1 MDLPETFYAPAA
13 RASETALRKAVA
25 VASHNPVIDT
35 VMRAFGGLVAVLN
48 ENRQILAVN
57 SALLQALGIEDAQE
71 ALGLRPGEALGCV
84 RAHAHP
90 GGCGTSRYCSNCG
103 AAIAMVTALKSGAP
117 EERECAL
124 TVRRNGKTMDLD
136 FAVRCCPID
145 MEGLPLLLLFMREVS
160 EERRRGA
167 LERTFFHDLNNL
179 LTGLDMS
186 ADLLADSQPEDEMV
200 RNIRQSIGL
209 LLKEVELQRVLAR
222 AAPDECALSPQEA
235 SVHGILERLR
245 VIYAT
250 HPAAKGKVLHVVKPP
265 GDARLTTD
273 LCLLLRVLMNMVTNA
288 LEATE
293 AGDEVRVSTA
303 VDRGAVTFLVWNRQ
317 AIPADVALRVFQR
330 YFTTKAGIGRG
341 LGTFAMKLL
350 AERYLKGEVG
360 FTSTEAEGTTF
371 SLRLCGPSLLDLPP
385 RRLRQEQ

>member
-1 MDLPETFYAPAA
+1 MNTPSQIGRDMGLPETFYAPAA
-13 RASETALRKAVA
+13 RASETALRKAIA

-35 VMRAFGGLVAVLN
+35 VMRTFGGLVAVLN
-48 ENRQILAVN
+48 ENRQVLAVN
-57 SALLQALGIEDAQE
+57 SALLRALGIENAE
-71 ALGLRPGEALGCV
+71 ESLGLRPGEALGCV

-103 AAIAMVTALKSGAP
+103 AAISMVTALKTGAP

-124 TVRRNGKTMDLD
+124 TVLRNGKTLDLD

-145 MEGLPLLLLFMREVS
+145 MGGLPLLLLFMREVS

-179 LTGLDMS
+179 LMSLGMS
-186 ADLLADSQPEDEMV
+186 AELLADSHPEDDLV
-200 RNIRQSIGL
+200 RNIGQSIGL

-222 AAPDECALSPQEA
+222 AAPDECALSPQKT
-235 SVHGILERLR
+235 SVHSILERLQ

-250 HPAAKGKVLHVVKPP
+250 HPAAASKVLRVVQST
-265 GDARLTTD
+265 GDVRLTTD
-273 LCLLLRVLMNMVTNA
+273 LCLLMRALMNMVTNA

-293 AGDEVRVSTA
+293 AGGEIRVSTEA
-303 VDRGAVTFLVWNRQ
+303 DSDTVTFLVWNRQ

-330 YFTTKAGIGRG
+330 YFTTKAGTGRG
-341 LGTFAMKLL
+341 LGTFAVKLL
-350 AERYLKGEVG
+350 GERYLKGEVG
-360 FTSTEAEGTTF
+360 FISTEAEGTTF
-371 SLRLCGPSLLDLPP
+371 SLRIPDHL
-385 RRLRQEQ
+385 